1 MNDMHTVAFPGLG
14 LEFEINSVAF
24 TLAGIE
30 VKWYGI
36 LITIGICLALFM
48 FYRYAKNK
56 EGLPEDHL
64 YNLALI
70 TVPVSIVGARVM
82 YVVTEW
88 DRYRGDFLKM
98 INIREG
104 GLAIYGAI
112 IFGIIT
118 VYTYSRITK
127 LSTLKLMDAAAPAVM
142 IGQAIGRWGNFM
154 NAEAYGYSPGVETLP
169 WRMEITDSLGRV
181 TVAHPTFL
189 YESLWNFVGILL
201 IYLIFYKKKKF
212 DGQILFTYLGW
223 YGFGRMWIEMLRTDS
238 LYLFKGWLGET
249 IKISVFIGAVS
260 VVASIVGMIFLY
272 RKSKKKAAQE
282 AYTPKFASVKVET
295 VEESEIPQE
304 EEATAEEVAKEVA
317 EEEESH
323 EGSQT

>member
-1 MNDMHTVAFPGLG
+1 MNDMHTIAFPGLG
-14 LEFEINSVAF
+14 LSIEINSIAF
-24 TLAGIE
+24 TVFGIA

-36 LITIGICLALFM
+36 LITTGICLALFM
-48 FYRYAKNK
+48 FYTYAKKK

-70 TVPVSIVGARVM
+70 TIPVSIVGARVM

-88 DRYRGDFLKM
+88 DQYKGDFLKM
-98 INIREG
+98 INIRGG

-127 LSTLKLMDAAAPAVM
+127 LSTLKLLDAAAPAVM

-154 NAEAYGYSPGVETLP
+154 NAEAYGYSPGVENLP
-169 WRMEITDSLGRV
+169 WRMEITDALGNV

-189 YESLWNFVGILL
+189 YESLWNVVGILL
-201 IYLIFYKKKKF
+201 IYLVFYKKKKF
-212 DGQILFTYLGW
+212 DGQIIFTYLGW

-238 LYLFKGWLGET
+238 LYLFKGLLGET

-260 VVASIVGMIFLY
+260 VIVSIIGMVILA
-272 RKSKKKAAQE
+272 RKAKAKAE
-282 AYTPKFASVKVET
+282 KGAYTPKFASVKVET
-295 VEESEIPQE
+295 IEEESVPAE
-304 EEATAEEVAKEVA
+304 EEAPAS
-317 EEEESH
+317 EEETNPE
-323 EGSQT
+323 E

>member
-24 TLAGIE
+24 SIAGIE

-48 FYRYAKNK
+48 FYRYASKK

-260 VVASIVGMIFLY
+260 VVASIVGMTILY
-272 RKSKKKAAQE
+272 RKAKKKAAQE

-304 EEATAEEVAKEVA
+304 EEAPAEAS
-317 EEEESH
+317 EETPEE
-323 EGSQT
+323 

>member
-272 RKSKKKAAQE
+272 RKAKKKAAQE

-304 EEATAEEVAKEVA
+304 EEAAAEEVAKEVA

>member
-14 LEFEINSVAF
+14 LSFEINSVAF
-24 TLAGIE
+24 NIFGIE

-36 LITIGICLALFM
+36 IITTGICLALFM
-48 FYRYAKNK
+48 FYTYAKKK

-70 TVPVSIVGARVM
+70 TVPVAIIGARAM

-88 DRYRGDFLKM
+88 DRYQGDFMKM

-154 NAEAYGYSPGVETLP
+154 NAEAYGYSPGVENLP
-169 WRMEITDSLGRV
+169 WRMEITDALGNV

-189 YESLWNFVGILL
+189 YESLWNVVGILL

-212 DGQILFTYLGW
+212 DGQIIFTYLGW

-238 LYLFKGWLGET
+238 LYLFKGLLGET

-260 VVASIVGMIFLY
+260 VIVSIIGMTVLA
-272 RKSKKKAAQE
+272 RKAKAKAEKE

-295 VEESEIPQE
+295 VEEAELPA
-304 EEATAEEVAKEVA
+304 EEASEEVTEQTP
-317 EEEESH
+317 EE
-323 EGSQT
+323 

>member
-48 FYRYAKNK
+48 FYRYASKK

-127 LSTLKLMDAAAPAVM
+127 LGTLKLMDAAAPAVM

-260 VVASIVGMIFLY
+260 VVASIVGMLFLY
-272 RKSKKKAAQE
+272 RKAKKKAAQE
-282 AYTPKFASVKVET
+282 AYTPKFASLKVET
-295 VEESEIPQE
+295 VEESEISQKE
-304 EEATAEEVAKEVA
+304 ETAAEAPAEASEDTP
-317 EEEESH
+317 EE
-323 EGSQT
+323 

>member
-127 LSTLKLMDAAAPAVM
+127 LGTLKLMDAAAPAVM

-189 YESLWNFVGILL
+189 YESLWNVIGILL

-260 VVASIVGMIFLY
+260 VVASVVGMTILY
-272 RKSKKKAAQE
+272 RKAKKKAAQE

-304 EEATAEEVAKEVA
+304 EEAPAEAS
-317 EEEESH
+317 EETPEE
-323 EGSQT
+323 

>member
-24 TLAGIE
+24 SIAGIE

-48 FYRYAKNK
+48 FYRYASKK

-260 VVASIVGMIFLY
+260 VVASIVGMTILY
-272 RKSKKKAAQE
+272 RKAKKKAAQE

>member
-48 FYRYAKNK
+48 FYRYASKK

-127 LSTLKLMDAAAPAVM
+127 LGTLKLMDAAAPAVM

-260 VVASIVGMIFLY
+260 VVASIVGMLFLY
-272 RKSKKKAAQE
+272 RKAKKKAAQE

-304 EEATAEEVAKEVA
+304 EEATAETS
-317 EEEESH
+317 EETPEE
-323 EGSQT
+323 

>member
-24 TLAGIE
+24 SIAGIE

-48 FYRYAKNK
+48 FYRYASKK

-260 VVASIVGMIFLY
+260 VVASIVGMTILY
-272 RKSKKKAAQE
+272 RKAKKKAAQE

-295 VEESEIPQE
+295 VEESEISQE
-304 EEATAEEVAKEVA
+304 EEAVAEEVAKEVA

>member
-1 MNDMHTVAFPGLG
+1 MHTVAFPGLG
-14 LEFEINSVAF
+14 LSFEINPVAF
-24 TLAGIE
+24 TIFGIA
-30 VKWYGI
+30 VKWYGVI
-36 LITIGICLALFM
+36 ITTGICLALFM
-48 FYRYAKNK
+48 FYTYAKNK

-70 TVPVSIVGARVM
+70 TIPVSIVGARVM

-88 DRYRGDFLKM
+88 DQYKGDFLKM
-98 INIREG
+98 INIRG
-104 GLAIYGAI
+104 GSLAIYGAI

-154 NAEAYGYSPGVETLP
+154 NAEAYGYSPGVENLP
-169 WRMEITDSLGRV
+169 WRMEITDALGNV

-189 YESLWNFVGILL
+189 YESLWNVVGILL
-201 IYLIFYKKKKF
+201 IYLVFYKKKKF
-212 DGQILFTYLGW
+212 DGQIIFTYLGW

-238 LYLFKGWLGET
+238 LYLFKGLLGET

-260 VVASIVGMIFLY
+260 VIVSIIGMVILA
-272 RKSKKKAAQE
+272 RKAKAKAE
-282 AYTPKFASVKVET
+282 KGAYTPKFASVKVET
-295 VEESEIPQE
+295 IEEESVPAE
-304 EEATAEEVAKEVA
+304 EEAPAS
-317 EEEESH
+317 EEETNPE
-323 EGSQT
+323 E

>member
-24 TLAGIE
+24 TIAGIE

-260 VVASIVGMIFLY
+260 VVASIVGMTILY
-272 RKSKKKAAQE
+272 RKAKKKAAQE

-304 EEATAEEVAKEVA
+304 EEAPEEAS
-317 EEEESH
+317 EEAPEE
-323 EGSQT
+323 

>member
-212 DGQILFTYLGW
+212 DGQILFTHHVTKCGTALCKLQQLRGKHLIAFSVISSVSVIRHVDRTRYGKGKQFSVGLG
-223 YGFGRMWIEMLRTDS
+223 
-238 LYLFKGWLGET
+238 
-249 IKISVFIGAVS
+249 ISVLNVERAELHAEGLS
-260 VVASIVGMIFLY
+260 PLRKRGCDQSLDPLCTWCLY
-272 RKSKKKAAQE
+272 HTGKQRPFMS
-282 AYTPKFASVKVET
+282 
-295 VEESEIPQE
+295 
-304 EEATAEEVAKEVA
+304 
-317 EEEESH
+317 
-323 EGSQT
+323 

>member
-24 TLAGIE
+24 TIAGIE

-48 FYRYAKNK
+48 FYRYASKK

-260 VVASIVGMIFLY
+260 VVASIVGMTILY
-272 RKSKKKAAQE
+272 RKAKKKAAQE

-295 VEESEIPQE
+295 VEESEISQE
-304 EEATAEEVAKEVA
+304 EEAPAEVSEKTP
-317 EEEESH
+317 EE
-323 EGSQT
+323 

>member
-189 YESLWNFVGILL
+189 YESLWNVIGILL

-260 VVASIVGMIFLY
+260 VVASVVGMTILY
-272 RKSKKKAAQE
+272 RKAKKKAAQE
-282 AYTPKFASVKVET
+282 AYTPKFVSLKVET

-304 EEATAEEVAKEVA
+304 EEVPAEAS
-317 EEEESH
+317 EETPEE
-323 EGSQT
+323 

>member
-1 MNDMHTVAFPGLG
+1 MHTVAFPGLG
-14 LEFEINSVAF
+14 LSFEINPVAF
-24 TLAGIE
+24 TIFGIA
-30 VKWYGI
+30 VKWYGVI
-36 LITIGICLALFM
+36 ITTGICLALFM
-48 FYRYAKNK
+48 FYTYAKNK

-88 DRYRGDFLKM
+88 DRYQGDFLKM

-127 LSTLKLMDAAAPAVM
+127 LSTLKLLDAAAPAVM

-154 NAEAYGYSPGVETLP
+154 NAEAYGYSPGVENLP
-169 WRMEITDSLGRV
+169 WRMEITDALGNV

-189 YESLWNFVGILL
+189 YESLWNVVGILL
-201 IYLIFYKKKKF
+201 IYLVFYKKKKF
-212 DGQILFTYLGW
+212 DGQIIFT
-223 YGFGRMWIEMLRTDS
+223 
-238 LYLFKGWLGET
+238 
-249 IKISVFIGAVS
+249 
-260 VVASIVGMIFLY
+260 
-272 RKSKKKAAQE
+272 
-282 AYTPKFASVKVET
+282 
-295 VEESEIPQE
+295 
-304 EEATAEEVAKEVA
+304 
-317 EEEESH
+317 
-323 EGSQT
+323 

>member
-127 LSTLKLMDAAAPAVM
+127 LGTLKLMDAAAPAVM

-260 VVASIVGMIFLY
+260 VVASIVGMTILY
-272 RKSKKKAAQE
+272 RKAKKKAAQE

-304 EEATAEEVAKEVA
+304 EEAPAEAS
-317 EEEESH
+317 EETPEE
-323 EGSQT
+323 

>member
-1 MNDMHTVAFPGLG
+1 MHTVAFPGLG

-24 TLAGIE
+24 SIAGIE

-48 FYRYAKNK
+48 FYRYASKK

-260 VVASIVGMIFLY
+260 VVASIVGMTILY
-272 RKSKKKAAQE
+272 RKAKKKAAQE

-304 EEATAEEVAKEVA
+304 EEAPAEAS
-317 EEEESH
+317 EETPEE
-323 EGSQT
+323 

>member
-24 TLAGIE
+24 SIAGIE

-189 YESLWNFVGILL
+189 YESLWNVIGILL

-260 VVASIVGMIFLY
+260 VVASIVGMAILY
-272 RKSKKKAAQE
+272 RKAKKKAAQE

-295 VEESEIPQE
+295 VEESEISQE
-304 EEATAEEVAKEVA
+304 EEAATEEVAKEVA

>member
-24 TLAGIE
+24 SIAGIE

-70 TVPVSIVGARVM
+70 TVPVAIVGARVM

-260 VVASIVGMIFLY
+260 VVASIVGMTILY
-272 RKSKKKAAQE
+272 RKAKKKAAQE

-304 EEATAEEVAKEVA
+304 EEAPAEVSEKTP
-317 EEEESH
+317 EE
-323 EGSQT
+323 

>member
-24 TLAGIE
+24 SIAGIE

-189 YESLWNFVGILL
+189 YESLWNVVGFLL
-201 IYLIFYKKKKF
+201 LHFLADKRKY
-212 DGQILFTYLGW
+212 DGQIALGYAAW
-223 YGFGRMWIEMLRTDS
+223 YGLGRSWIEGLRVDS
-238 LYLFKGWLGET
+238 LYWGPFRVSQVLAAVT
-249 IKISVFIGAVS
+249 CVAAVS
-260 VVASIVGMIFLY
+260 ILIWQSRKPHDPAKLYVNQVA
-272 RKSKKKAAQE
+272 
-282 AYTPKFASVKVET
+282 
-295 VEESEIPQE
+295 
-304 EEATAEEVAKEVA
+304 AKEA
-317 EEEESH
+317 ETQTEEKTE
-323 EGSQT
+323 E

>member
-24 TLAGIE
+24 SIAGIE

-260 VVASIVGMIFLY
+260 VVASVVGMTILY
-272 RKSKKKAAQE
+272 RKAKKKAAQE

-304 EEATAEEVAKEVA
+304 EEAPAEAS
-317 EEEESH
+317 EETPEE
-323 EGSQT
+323 